1 MIVVLPPD
9 IPEPDLVQVRND
21 LRARDWT
28 VDDSRGS
35 ENTVLL
41 VAGPASV
48 EELAARLSAV
58 DADVLPVLELDRYR
72 RDQRLRR
79 FLSIAIT
86 GLCVLLC
93 TALAVPA
100 WAFLQPPAGTV
111 VAPDLVHVPGAQDL
125 PIGGARLVR
134 VHGVPI
140 QMLRLAPQR
149 WHAVSA
155 SCTHMESCLLEWSAD
170 QHRLLCVCHGCAF
183 DAYGNVQRPP
193 ASIPLPTFTV
203 VRSGSELYI
212 RRTIL

>member
-9 IPEPDLVQVRND
+9 FPEPELVRLRSD
-21 LRARDWT
+21 LRGRGWA
-28 VDDSRGS
+28 VDDSRGT

-41 VAGPASV
+41 VQGPASV

-58 DADVLPVLELDRYR
+58 DADVLPVLELETYR

-79 FLSIAIT
+79 FLSAAIGGLMVILCT
-86 GLCVLLC
+86 GLL
-93 TALAVPA
+93 VPA
-100 WAFLQPPAGTV
+100 WAYLRPPASTV
-111 VAPDLVHVPGAQDL
+111 VAPDLVHAPGAMDL
-125 PIGGARLVR
+125 AVGGARLLR
-134 VHGVPI
+134 IHGVPV
-140 QMLRLAPQR
+140 QVLRLAPRR

-170 QHRLLCVCHGCAF
+170 QQRLVCACHGCAF

-193 ASIPLPTFTV
+193 ASIPLPTYAV
-203 VRSGSELYI
+203 VESAGELYI